1 VTGEP
6 TAHVGTTDPDAADL
20 EQALTMLAW
29 RDPAVIEN
37 PAAVFAQLGVQVPA
51 GLRVDLR
58 IQRPDTLYLVI
69 PPAFSDD
76 GDDDGEHEEVVNQ
89 MDLWRSGEQFVW
101 IIPQEAKLALLKMR
115 EQYRDHRAEDGQ

>member
-6 TAHVGTTDPDAADL
+6 TAPVGAAGADAADF
-20 EQALTMLAW
+20 EQALTKLAW
-29 RDPAVIEN
+29 SDPAVTEN
-37 PAAVFAQLGVQVPA
+37 PAAAFAQLGVTVPA

-69 PPAFSDD
+69 PPAFSDE
-76 GDDDGEHEEVVNQ
+76 GEHDQVVNQ

-101 IIPQEAKLALLKMR
+101 IMPEEAKLALLQMR
-115 EQYRDHRAEDGQ
+115 EQYRDHGGQDGQ

>member
-6 TAHVGTTDPDAADL
+6 ATHAVATDAVDL

-29 RDPAVIEN
+29 SDPAVTGD
-37 PAAVFAQLGVQVPA
+37 PAAALTQLGVEVPA
-51 GLRVDLR
+51 GWRVDPR

-69 PPAFSDD
+69 PPAFSDE
-76 GDDDGEHEEVVNQ
+76 GEHEHEPVVNQ

-101 IIPQEAKLALLKMR
+101 IMPQEAKLALLEMR
-115 EQYRDHRAEDGQ
+115 EQYRDHGAGDGQ

>member
-6 TAHVGTTDPDAADL
+6 RADVGATGPDAADF

-29 RDPAVIEN
+29 SDPAVTEE
-37 PAAVFAQLGVQVPA
+37 PAAAFAQLEVEVPA
-51 GLRVDLR
+51 GWRVDLR

-69 PPAFSDD
+69 PPAFSDE
-76 GDDDGEHEEVVNQ
+76 GEHEHEPVVNQ

-101 IIPQEAKLALLKMR
+101 IMPQEAKLVLLQMR
-115 EQYRDHRAEDGQ
+115 EQYRDHRAEEDQ

>member
-6 TAHVGTTDPDAADL
+6 TAHVAATGPDAADL

-29 RDPAVIEN
+29 SDPAVTKD
-37 PAAVFAQLGVQVPA
+37 PAAAFAQVGVEVPA
-51 GLRVDLR
+51 GWRVDLR

-69 PPAFSDD
+69 PPAFSDE
-76 GDDDGEHEEVVNQ
+76 GEHEQVVNQ

-101 IIPQEAKLALLKMR
+101 IMPQEAKLALLEMR
-115 EQYRDHRAEDGQ
+115 EQYRDHRAGDGQ

>member
-1 VTGEP
+1 MTDDP
-6 TAHVGTTDPDAADL
+6 AAHISATSPDAVDL

-29 RDPAVIEN
+29 SDPAVTGD

-51 GLRVDLR
+51 GWRVDLR

-69 PPAFSDD
+69 PPAFSDED
-76 GDDDGEHEEVVNQ
+76 EHESVVNQ

-101 IIPQEAKLALLKMR
+101 IMPQEAKLALLKMR
-115 EQYRDHRAEDGQ
+115 EQYRDHGSGAESE